1 MRRSAELRRLVR
13 ETRVCAADLIQPLFV
28 AETQQLCGA
37 VNSMPG
43 VRRHALAELA
53 SVCDGIVQAG
63 IPAVLLFGLP
73 ARKDPAGSQAYAPQG
88 IVPRAVEHIRAAH
101 PDLVIMAD
109 VCLCEYT
116 DHGHCGL
123 LEEGRLHNDRSLEAL
138 ARTALAYAA
147 AGVDVVAPSAM
158 MDGMVAAIRSTLDQ
172 AGFEEVAVLSYAVKY
187 ASAFYGPFRDAAQCA
202 PQFGDRRTHQMD
214 PGNAAEA
221 IAEVQLDLQE
231 GADAVMV
238 KPALPYLDVIRL
250 VAERFPEVPLAAYQ
264 VSGEYSMIK
273 AAAGHGWI
281 DESACAVE
289 SLTAIKRAG
298 ADMIITY
305 FAQSIAAHL

>member
-1 MRRSAELRRLVR
+1 
-13 ETRVCAADLIQPLFV
+13 
-28 AETQQLCGA
+28 
-37 VNSMPG
+37 
-43 VRRHALAELA
+43 LA
-53 SVCDGIVQAG
+53 SVCDGITRAG

-88 IVPRAVEHIRAAH
+88 IVPRAVAHIRAAH
-101 PDLVIMAD
+101 PDLVIMTD

-123 LEEGRLHNDRSLEAL
+123 LESGRLHNDRSLEAL
-138 ARTALAYAA
+138 ARAALAYAA
-147 AGVDVVAPSAM
+147 AGADVVAPSAM
-158 MDGMVAAIRSTLDQ
+158 MDGMVAAIRSALDQ

-214 PGNAAEA
+214 PGNASEA

-281 DESACAVE
+281 DERACAVE

-298 ADMIITY
+298 ADMIISY
-305 FAQSIAAHL
+305 FAESIAAHL